1 MKTEELLTGLLS
13 DYIHDSRG
21 KYISAELL
29 KTEVTEEGWE
39 ELLMLARIHGV
50 GGMVYLVLRDFGS
63 DMKEI
68 AGRFRREFE
77 LAVVHALKQESGM
90 ESLELA
96 LEKAEIPHIFSR
108 DGSLEIIILCL
119 KLE

>member
-50 GGMVYLVLRDFGS
+50 GGMVYLVLRDF
-63 DMKEI
+63 
-68 AGRFRREFE
+68 
-77 LAVVHALKQESGM
+77 
-90 ESLELA
+90 
-96 LEKAEIPHIFSR
+96 
-108 DGSLEIIILCL
+108 
-119 KLE
+119 